1 MSDTQYTL
9 TTSDIENVVTAFGES
24 DDVIGNRVLTVGGL
38 CAEHNVTPKAVFE
51 SVNAHLELNAT
62 SSNARPIKGW
72 SSSSIANAKTAY
84 DLYAATGVSL
94 SKGSKASRFEF
105 AALVEDVRRI
115 HGAKVV
121 RTAIKDAA
129 QVIADEADNTVRRD
143 AFVTIL
149 KALKDRPADKAT
161 PEPTTAEDRFLSA
174 LRSALS
180 LSEKVELT
188 DEQASAAADLINQLA
203 DLGI

>member
-1 MSDTQYTL
+1 MSENYTL
-9 TTSDIENVVTAFGES
+9 TTSDIETVVAAFGES
-24 DDVIGNRVLTVGGL
+24 DDVIGHRVLTVGGL

-62 SSNARPIKGW
+62 STNARPIKGW
-72 SSSSIANAKTAY
+72 SSSSIANAKTAF

-94 SKGSKASRFEF
+94 TKGTKASRHEF

-129 QVIADEADNTVRRD
+129 QVIAEDATEATRRD

-149 KALKDRPADKAT
+149 TALKNRPAEKAT
-161 PEPTTAEDRFLSA
+161 PKETTPEDRFISA
-174 LRSALS
+174 LRAALS
-180 LSEKVELT
+180 LAEKVELS
-188 DEQASAAADLINQLA
+188 DEQASVAADLINELA